1 MTTMK
6 VTNAIDGQWVDLPLV
21 YNSNVET
28 DTGYDLP
35 EGGVIYPWEMF
46 LIVTAIDAT
55 ETIDIGIGMATET
68 GYDANGFV
76 AASIAPQ
83 TLGRYCVANLYTA
96 TDASSQNYLSAN
108 YIGALFFGG
117 LAGGN
122 AAGTAGIYALEAYIG
137 DGVCKSICY
146 TCSSGSDTFEGRLVF
161 KVHQLPLW
169 AIA

>member
-1 MTTMK
+1 MTTMTVK
-6 VTNAIDGQWVDLPLV
+6 NAMDGDWIDLPLV
-21 YNSNVET
+21 YNNNSET

-35 EGGVIYPWEMF
+35 EGAIIYPWEMW
-46 LIVTAIDAT
+46 LVVTAIDAT
-55 ETIDIGIGMATET
+55 ETIDVGIGMGTEA
-68 GYDANGFV
+68 GYDANGFI

-96 TDASSQNYLSAN
+96 ADASTANYFSAQ

-117 LAGGN
+117 VVGSNATGGN
-122 AAGTAGIYALEAYIG
+122 GIMALEAYIG

-146 TCSSGSDTFEGRLVF
+146 TCSAGSDTFAGRLIF
-161 KVHQLPLW
+161 KVHQLPLY